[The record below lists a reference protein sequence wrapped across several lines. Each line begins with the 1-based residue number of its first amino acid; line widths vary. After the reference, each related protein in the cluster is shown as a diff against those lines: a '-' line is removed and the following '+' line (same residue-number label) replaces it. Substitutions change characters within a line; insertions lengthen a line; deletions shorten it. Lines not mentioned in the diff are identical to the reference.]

1 MAQLVFPFSLE
12 LVLMIPPSP
21 PGRHIVFKL
30 DSFAVDFLFHAIL
43 DCGRGQTAA
52 DAPSVF
58 LHVSS
63 TNQWWWWSCTLFLA
77 AAAAAS
83 SSSSNSSYIFVDG
96 RWCSP
101 GANVLAWTSSLF
113 CSIACYNNRV
123 VFKSFVELQE
133 GEKNKLA
140 NMYRHSGTHLVGRV
154 CMCSSFLCFLGESG
168 CEGLIA
174 ETWKTLCLTCFIRH
188 KLMMRQIPLLVLL
201 PSWRCSSS

>member
-1 MAQLVFPFSLE
+1 MLLLFSCMSHLPTSGGGGR
-12 LVLMIPPSP
+12 VLYSLQQQQYPHHPPT
-21 PGRHIVFKL
+21 RLI
-30 DSFAVDFLFHAIL
+30 FL
-43 DCGRGQTAA
+43 
-52 DAPSVF
+52 
-58 LHVSS
+58 S
-63 TNQWWWWSCTLFLA
+63 TGDDVPL
-77 AAAAAS
+77 
-83 SSSSNSSYIFVDG
+83 
-96 RWCSP
+96 
-101 GANVLAWTSSLF
+101 GANVLAWNSSLF